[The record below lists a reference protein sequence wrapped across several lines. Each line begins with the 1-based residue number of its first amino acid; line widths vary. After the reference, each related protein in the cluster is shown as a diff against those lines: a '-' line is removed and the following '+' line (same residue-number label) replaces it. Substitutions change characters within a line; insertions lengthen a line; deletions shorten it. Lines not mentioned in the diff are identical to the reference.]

1 MENHQPY
8 NDDKFAVK
16 TDLGVTSSRLNDEK
30 LNALQNYTIG
40 LKDADTALGQLT
52 DYFKNQSRPVMVI
65 FFGDHLP
72 NLGFGDDTLTY
83 FDLGYVSSSYS
94 KDWKGQD
101 MLSMLSTDYLIWTN
115 YEETTVPDHNTS
127 SFVLG
132 LEILKRLDFP
142 LSGYY
147 QWIDENVAPYMLHR
161 YSRLFVD
168 GEDNVYDTVPD
179 DQTDMIRR
187 YSAVIY
193 DIVYG
198 NNEIFGAQ

>member
-1 MENHQPY
+1 M
-8 NDDKFAVK
+8 
-16 TDLGVTSSRLNDEK
+16 
-30 LNALQNYTIG
+30 I
-40 LKDADTALGQLT
+40 
-52 DYFKNQSRPVMVI
+52 I

-72 NLGFGDDTLTY
+72 NLGSGDGTLVY
-83 FDLGYVSSSYS
+83 SDLGYVSSSVS

-115 YEETTVPDHNTS
+115 YETEAAPDHNIS
-127 SFVLG
+127 SSLLG

-168 GEDNVYDTVPD
+168 GEDRVYDEVPA
-179 DQTDMIRR
+179 DQYEMIRR
-187 YSAVIY
+187 YSAVVY

-198 NNEIFGAQ
+198 NNEIFGR